1 MTPPLPTSFAPAERA
16 ESDVVLNQMRVL
28 ADGFGQDPLL
38 DSISEI
44 LAILNEH
51 RQVVYSNRR
60 FLELLGTSLEDVLG
74 KRPGEALGCVH
85 SDETPGGCGTTEF
98 CRECG
103 AVKAIL
109 SAQGQEQSVQECRIL
124 TKTGDALDLRI
135 WATPMEADGCRFTV
149 FAATD
154 ISDEKRRE
162 ALERTFF
169 HDILNTAGNVLEAS
183 YLLRTGEEE
192 TRDRFLDR
200 ISRGSEQ
207 LVEEINFHR
216 TLLSAEK
223 GALQTVPVEVNSL
236 TTLEALR
243 SQYFSSPLAEGR
255 TIAIDSGAEAVDF
268 ESDGTLLTRVL
279 GNLLKNALEATRP
292 GGVVTLSSRL
302 QGDKVTFSVHNP
314 TVMSRSV
321 QLQLFQRSF
330 STKGTGRGIGTYSIK
345 LFTEKYLGGQV
356 RFESREPT
364 GTLFQVM
371 LPYPSLEGVLD

>member
-16 ESDVVLNQMRVL
+16 ENDVVLSQMQLL

-44 LAILNEH
+44 LTILNEH

-60 FLELLGTSLEDVLG
+60 LLELLDTSLEDVLG
-74 KRPGEALGCVH
+74 KRPGEVLGCVH

-109 SAQGQEQSVQECRIL
+109 AAQGQEQSVQECRIL
-124 TKTGDALDLRI
+124 TKAGDALDLRV
-135 WATPMEADGCRFTV
+135 WATPMEADGSRFTV
-149 FAATD
+149 FTATD

-169 HDILNTAGNVLEAS
+169 HDILNTAGNVLGAS
-183 YLLRTGEEE
+183 NRLRTGEEG
-192 TRDRFLDR
+192 TRDRFLDM

-207 LVEEINFHR
+207 LVEEINSHR
-216 TLLSAEK
+216 TLLSAEE
-223 GALQTVPVEVNSL
+223 GALETVPVKVSSL
-236 TTLEALR
+236 TTLEGLR
-243 SQYFSSPLAEGR
+243 SQYFASPLAEGR
-255 TIAIDSGAEAVDF
+255 TIAIDSGAEAVEF
-268 ESDGTLLTRVL
+268 ESDVTLLTRVL

-292 GGVVTLSSRL
+292 GGIVTLSCRL
-302 QGDKVTFSVHNP
+302 QEDQVVFSVHNP
-314 TVMSRSV
+314 TIMSRSV
-321 QLQLFQRSF
+321 QLQVFQRSF

-345 LFTEKYLGGQV
+345 LFAEKYLGGKV

-371 LPYPSLEGVLD
+371 LPYPSFTGGFE